1 MAKIT
6 GARAAEAS
14 FTEGQGS
21 GIEKIDITSNKN
33 GKQVSIVNGTMVFLY
48 YESIL
53 QDATHAVVSYSDSG
67 NSVGSGDNPKNYTSI
82 TEGLPLVGQERV
94 NIKVQD
100 NNQNAL
106 EMTLYVNKVNPLTE
120 DTRKQVVQL
129 QLASREFIMN
139 EKVRVNTRFDGKISD
154 HIKKLLEDDN
164 FLGASEK
171 KIDIEPT
178 ENTYNFVG
186 NNKKPY
192 YLINWLSRGA
202 VPKLPEGG
210 GGTGISAGFLFWET
224 NKGLHFKS
232 IDTLLGQNPKLSVLY
247 NESPDENELPPE
259 GYDVKALE
267 YSVSNA
273 VDIQQKLKLG
283 AYSTRLIVFNPFN
296 TYYEVVT
303 PNAKKNEDKLSLAG
317 KELPVLNEE
326 FDREGANNEFSRTTY
341 MLLDPGSL
349 PAGGGKGQGSEQVQ
363 KKEEEN
369 YKPKEWLNQ
378 GIMRMNQL
386 FSQKTTITIPGDFTL
401 HAGDAIFVDAPQVSG
416 DPDTDKENTQT
427 GGLYIIADLCH
438 YMSAKNTLTKL
449 VLVRDS
455 FGRKPKSR
463 SLKHDKASRD
473 YQGAKGDVLL
483 F

>member
-1 MAKIT
+1 MAQIT
-6 GARAAEAS
+6 GAKAAEAT
-14 FTEGQGS
+14 FVEGQGS
-21 GIEKIDITSNKN
+21 GIEIIDITSNKDAE
-33 GKQVSIVNGTMVFLY
+33 KQVSIVNGTMVFLY

-53 QDATHAVVSYSDSG
+53 QDSVQAVVSYSDSG
-67 NSVGSGDNPKNYTSI
+67 NSVGEGDDPNNYTSI

-94 NIKVQD
+94 NIKIQD
-100 NNQNAL
+100 NNQNVL
-106 EMTLYVNKVNPLTE
+106 ETVLYVNKINPLSE
-120 DTRKQVVQL
+120 DTRKQIVQL

-139 EKVRVNTRFDGKISD
+139 EKVRVNTRLDGKISD
-154 HIKKLLEDDN
+154 HIKKLLEDDK
-164 FLGASEK
+164 FLGVSEK
-171 KIDIEPT
+171 TIDIEPT

-210 GGTGISAGFLFWET
+210 GGTGVSAGFLFWET

-232 IDTLLGQNPKLSVLY
+232 IDSLFAQEPKLSVLY
-247 NESPDENELPPE
+247 NESPDENDTPPA

-273 VDIQQKLKLG
+273 VDVQKKLKLG

-317 KELPVLNEE
+317 KELPVLNDE
-326 FDREGANNEFSRTTY
+326 FTKEGANNEFSRTTY

-349 PAGGGKGQGSEQVQ
+349 PSGDGTGKGQEQVQ
-363 KKEEEN
+363 KKEQEN
-369 YKPKEWLNQ
+369 FKPKEWLNQ

-416 DPDTDKENTQT
+416 DPENDKENTQT

-438 YMSAKNTLTKL
+438 YISAKNTLTKL
-449 VLVRDS
+449 NLVRDS

-463 SLKHDKASRD
+463 N
-473 YQGAKGDVLL
+473 
-483 F
+483 

>member
-1 MAKIT
+1 MAQIT
-6 GARAAEAS
+6 GAKAAEAT
-14 FTEGQGS
+14 FIEGQGS
-21 GIEKIDITSNKN
+21 GIEKIDITSNKDESKN
-33 GKQVSIVNGTMVFLY
+33 VSIVNGTMVFLY

-53 QDATHAVVSYSDSG
+53 QDSVQAVVSYSDSG
-67 NSVGSGDNPKNYTSI
+67 NSVGKGDDPNNYTSI

-94 NIKVQD
+94 NIKIQD
-100 NNQNAL
+100 NNQNVL
-106 EMTLYVNKVNPLTE
+106 ETVLYVNKINPLAE

-129 QLASREFIMN
+129 ELASREFIMN

-154 HIKKLLEDDN
+154 HIKKLLEDDK
-164 FLGASEK
+164 FLGATEK
-171 KIDIEPT
+171 TIDIEPT

-232 IDTLLGQNPKLSVLY
+232 IDSLFAQKPKLSVLY
-247 NESPDENELPPE
+247 NESPDENDTPPA

-273 VDIQQKLKLG
+273 VDVQKKLKLG

-296 TYYEVVT
+296 TYYEVVN
-303 PNAKKNEDKLSLAG
+303 PKAKDNEDKLSLAG
-317 KELPVLNEE
+317 KELPVLNKE
-326 FDREGANNEFSRTTY
+326 FDKEDGPDFSRTTY

-349 PAGGGKGQGSEQVQ
+349 PSGKGIGKGQEQVQ
-363 KKEEEN
+363 KREQEN
-369 YKPKEWLNQ
+369 FKPKEYLNQ

>member
-1 MAKIT
+1 MAQAQIT
-6 GARAAEAS
+6 GAKASEAT
-14 FTEGQGS
+14 FIEGEGS
-21 GIEKIDITSNKN
+21 GIEVIDITSNKDES
-33 GKQVSIVNGTMVFLY
+33 KTVSIVNGTMNLLY

-53 QDATHAVVSYSDSG
+53 QDATRAIVSYNDAG
-67 NSVGSGDNPKNYTSI
+67 NSVGEGDDPKNYKTI

-94 NIKVQD
+94 NIKIQD
-100 NNQNAL
+100 NNKNSL
-106 EMTLYVNKVNPLTE
+106 EMVLYVNKVNPLTG

-129 QLASREFIMN
+129 ELASREFIAN
-139 EKVRVNTRFDGKISD
+139 EKCRVNVRFDGNI
-154 HIKKLLEDDN
+154 HEHVRKLLEDKK
-164 FLGASEK
+164 FLGPSEESEGK
-171 KIDIEPT
+171 EGFKAKELDIEET

-232 IDTLLGQNPKLSVLY
+232 IDSLFAQEPKLSVLY
-247 NESPDENELPPE
+247 NETPDVNDTPPD

-273 VDIQQKLKLG
+273 VNVQQKLKLG

-296 TYYEVVT
+296 TYYEVVN
-303 PNAKKNEDKLSLAG
+303 PKAVDNEDKLSLAG
-317 KELPVLNEE
+317 KELPVLNKE
-326 FDREGANNEFSRTTY
+326 FNKTEKGADFSRTTY

-349 PAGGGKGQGSEQVQ
+349 PAGKGIGKGQEQIK

-369 YKPKEWLNQ
+369 FKPKEWLNQ

-386 FSQKTTITIPGDFTL
+386 FSQKTTITIPADFTL

-416 DPDTDKENTQT
+416 DPNSNKENTQT

-438 YMSAKNTLTKL
+438 YMSAKDTLTKL
-449 VLVRDS
+449 NLVRDS
-455 FGRKPKSR
+455 FGRKPKP
-463 SLKHDKASRD
+463 KN
-473 YQGAKGDVLL
+473 
-483 F
+483 

>member
-1 MAKIT
+1 MAQAQIT
-6 GARAAEAS
+6 GARAAEAT
-14 FTEGQGS
+14 FIEGEGS
-21 GIEKIDITSNKN
+21 GIEVIDITSNKDES
-33 GKQVSIVNGTMVFLY
+33 KTVSIVNGTMNLLY

-53 QDATHAVVSYSDSG
+53 QDATRAIVSYNDAG
-67 NSVGSGDNPKNYTSI
+67 NSIGEGDDPKNYKTI

-94 NIKVQD
+94 NIKIQD
-100 NNQNAL
+100 NNKNVL
-106 EMTLYVNKVNPLTE
+106 EMVLYVNKVNPLAG

-129 QLASREFIMN
+129 ELASREFIAN
-139 EKVRVNTRFDGKISD
+139 EKCRVNVRFDGNI
-154 HIKKLLEDDN
+154 HEHVKKLLEDKK
-164 FLGASEK
+164 FLGPSEESEGK
-171 KIDIEPT
+171 EGFKAKELDIEET

-232 IDTLLGQNPKLSVLY
+232 IDSLFAQEPKLSVLY
-247 NESPDENELPPE
+247 NETPDENGTPPD

-273 VDIQQKLKLG
+273 VNVQQKLKLG

-296 TYYEVVT
+296 TYYEVVN
-303 PNAKKNEDKLSLAG
+303 PKAVDNEDKLSLGG
-317 KELPVLNEE
+317 KELPVLNKE
-326 FDREGANNEFSRTTY
+326 FNKTEKGADFSRTTY

-349 PAGGGKGQGSEQVQ
+349 PAGKGIGKGQEQIK

-369 YKPKEWLNQ
+369 FKPKEWLNQ

-386 FSQKTTITIPGDFTL
+386 FSQKTTILIPGDFTL

-416 DPDTDKENTQT
+416 DPNSNKENTQT

-438 YMSAKNTLTKL
+438 YMSAKDTLTKL
-449 VLVRDS
+449 NLVRDS
-455 FGRKPKSR
+455 FGRKPKPR
-463 SLKHDKASRD
+463 N
-473 YQGAKGDVLL
+473 
-483 F
+483 

>member
-1 MAKIT
+1 MAQAQIT
-6 GARAAEAS
+6 GARAAEAT
-14 FTEGQGS
+14 FIEGEGS
-21 GIEKIDITSNKN
+21 GIEVIDITSNKDES
-33 GKQVSIVNGTMVFLY
+33 KTVSIVNGTMNLLY

-53 QDATHAVVSYSDSG
+53 QDATRAIVSYNDAG
-67 NSVGSGDNPKNYTSI
+67 NSIGEGDDPKNYKTI

-94 NIKVQD
+94 NIKIQD
-100 NNQNAL
+100 NNKNVL
-106 EMTLYVNKVNPLTE
+106 EMVLYVNKVNPLAG

-129 QLASREFIMN
+129 ELASREFIAN
-139 EKVRVNTRFDGKISD
+139 EKCRVNVRFDGNI
-154 HIKKLLEDDN
+154 HEHVKKLLEDKK
-164 FLGASEK
+164 FLGPSEESEGK
-171 KIDIEPT
+171 EGFKAKELDIEET

-224 NKGLHFKS
+224 SKGLHFKS
-232 IDTLLGQNPKLSVLY
+232 IDSLFAQEPKLSVLY
-247 NESPDENELPPE
+247 NETPDENGTPPD

-273 VDIQQKLKLG
+273 VNVQQKLKLG

-296 TYYEVVT
+296 TYYEVVN
-303 PNAKKNEDKLSLAG
+303 PKAVDNEDKLSLGG
-317 KELPVLNEE
+317 KELPVLNKE
-326 FDREGANNEFSRTTY
+326 FNKTEKGADFSRTTY

-349 PAGGGKGQGSEQVQ
+349 PAGKGIGKGQEQIK

-369 YKPKEWLNQ
+369 FKPKEWLNQ
-378 GIMRMNQL
+378 GIMRMNQV
-386 FSQKTTITIPGDFTL
+386 FSQKTTITIPADFTL

-416 DPDTDKENTQT
+416 DPNSNKENTQT

-438 YMSAKNTLTKL
+438 YMSAKDTLTKL
-449 VLVRDS
+449 NLVRDS
-455 FGRKPKSR
+455 FGRKPKPR
-463 SLKHDKASRD
+463 N
-473 YQGAKGDVLL
+473 
-483 F
+483 

>member
-1 MAKIT
+1 MAQAQIT
-6 GARAAEAS
+6 GARAAEAT
-14 FTEGQGS
+14 FIEGEGS
-21 GIEKIDITSNKN
+21 GIEVIDITSNKDES
-33 GKQVSIVNGTMVFLY
+33 KTVSIVNGTMNLLY

-53 QDATHAVVSYSDSG
+53 QDATRAIVSYNDAG
-67 NSVGSGDNPKNYTSI
+67 NSIGEGDDPKNYKTI

-94 NIKVQD
+94 NIKIQD
-100 NNQNAL
+100 NNKNVL
-106 EMTLYVNKVNPLTE
+106 EMVLYVNKVNPLAG

-129 QLASREFIMN
+129 ELASREFIAN
-139 EKVRVNTRFDGKISD
+139 EKCRVNVRFDGNI
-154 HIKKLLEDDN
+154 HEHVKKLLEDKK
-164 FLGASEK
+164 FLGPSEESEGK
-171 KIDIEPT
+171 EGFKAKELDIEET

-232 IDTLLGQNPKLSVLY
+232 IDSLFAQEPKLSVLY
-247 NESPDENELPPE
+247 NETPDENGTPPD

-273 VDIQQKLKLG
+273 VNVQQKLKLG

-296 TYYEVVT
+296 TYYDVVN
-303 PNAKKNEDKLSLAG
+303 PKAVDNEDKLSLGG
-317 KELPVLNEE
+317 KELPVLNKE
-326 FDREGANNEFSRTTY
+326 FNKTEKGADFSRTTY

-349 PAGGGKGQGSEQVQ
+349 PAGKGIGKGQEQIK

-369 YKPKEWLNQ
+369 FKPKEWLNQ
-378 GIMRMNQL
+378 GIMRMNQV
-386 FSQKTTITIPGDFTL
+386 FSQKTTITIPADFTL

-416 DPDTDKENTQT
+416 DPNSNKENTQT

-438 YMSAKNTLTKL
+438 YMSAKDTLTKL
-449 VLVRDS
+449 NLVRDS
-455 FGRKPKSR
+455 FGRKPKPR
-463 SLKHDKASRD
+463 N
-473 YQGAKGDVLL
+473 
-483 F
+483 

>member
-1 MAKIT
+1 MAQAQIT
-6 GARAAEAS
+6 GAKASEAT
-14 FTEGQGS
+14 FIEGEGS
-21 GIEKIDITSNKN
+21 GIEVIDITSNKDES
-33 GKQVSIVNGTMVFLY
+33 KTVSIVNGTMNLLY

-53 QDATHAVVSYSDSG
+53 QDATRAIVSYNDAG
-67 NSVGSGDNPKNYTSI
+67 NSVGEGDDPKNYKTI

-94 NIKVQD
+94 NIKIQD
-100 NNQNAL
+100 NNKNSL
-106 EMTLYVNKVNPLTE
+106 EMVLYVNKVNPLTG

-129 QLASREFIMN
+129 ELASREFIAN
-139 EKVRVNTRFDGKISD
+139 EKCRVNVRFDGNI
-154 HIKKLLEDDN
+154 HEHVRKLLEDKK
-164 FLGASEK
+164 FLGPSEESEGK
-171 KIDIEPT
+171 EGFKAKELDIEET

-232 IDTLLGQNPKLSVLY
+232 IDSLFAQEPKLSVLY
-247 NESPDENELPPE
+247 NETPDVNDTPPD

-273 VDIQQKLKLG
+273 VNVQQKLKLG

-296 TYYEVVT
+296 TYYEVVN
-303 PNAKKNEDKLSLAG
+303 PKAVDNEDKLSLAG
-317 KELPVLNEE
+317 KELPVLNKE
-326 FDREGANNEFSRTTY
+326 FNKTEKGADFSRTTY

-349 PAGGGKGQGSEQVQ
+349 PAGKGIGKGQEQIK

-369 YKPKEWLNQ
+369 FKPKEWLNQ

-386 FSQKTTITIPGDFTL
+386 FSQKTTITIPADFTL

-416 DPDTDKENTQT
+416 DPNSNKENTQT

-438 YMSAKNTLTKL
+438 YMSAKDTLTKL
-449 VLVRDS
+449 NLVRDS
-455 FGRKPKSR
+455 FGRKPKPR
-463 SLKHDKASRD
+463 N
-473 YQGAKGDVLL
+473 
-483 F
+483 

>member
-1 MAKIT
+1 MAQAQIT
-6 GARAAEAS
+6 GARAAEAT
-14 FTEGQGS
+14 FIEGEGS
-21 GIEKIDITSNKN
+21 GIEVIDITSNKDES
-33 GKQVSIVNGTMVFLY
+33 KTVSIVNGTMNLLY

-53 QDATHAVVSYSDSG
+53 QDATRAIVSYNDAG
-67 NSVGSGDNPKNYTSI
+67 NSIGEGDDPKNYKTI

-94 NIKVQD
+94 NIKIQD
-100 NNQNAL
+100 NNKNVL
-106 EMTLYVNKVNPLTE
+106 EMVLYVNKVNPLAG

-129 QLASREFIMN
+129 ELASREFIAN
-139 EKVRVNTRFDGKISD
+139 EKCRVNVRFDGNI
-154 HIKKLLEDDN
+154 HEHVKKLLEDKK
-164 FLGASEK
+164 FLGPSEESEGK
-171 KIDIEPT
+171 EGFKAKELDIEET

-232 IDTLLGQNPKLSVLY
+232 IDSLFAQEPKLSVLY
-247 NESPDENELPPE
+247 NETPDENGTPPD

-273 VDIQQKLKLG
+273 VNVQQKLKLG

-296 TYYEVVT
+296 TYYEVVN
-303 PNAKKNEDKLSLAG
+303 PKAVDNEDKLSLGG
-317 KELPVLNEE
+317 KELPVLNKE
-326 FDREGANNEFSRTTY
+326 FNKTEKGADFSRTTY

-349 PAGGGKGQGSEQVQ
+349 PAGKGIGKGQEQIK

-369 YKPKEWLNQ
+369 FKPKEWLNQ
-378 GIMRMNQL
+378 GIMRMNQV
-386 FSQKTTITIPGDFTL
+386 FSQKTTITIPADFTL

-416 DPDTDKENTQT
+416 DPNSNKENTQT

-438 YMSAKNTLTKL
+438 YMSAKDTLTKL
-449 VLVRDS
+449 NLVRDS
-455 FGRKPKSR
+455 FGRKPKPR
-463 SLKHDKASRD
+463 N
-473 YQGAKGDVLL
+473 
-483 F
+483 

>member
-67 NSVGSGDNPKNYTSI
+67 NSVGSGDNPKKYTSI

-106 EMTLYVNKVNPLTE
+106 EMNLYVNKVNPLTE

-164 FLGASEK
+164 FLGATEK

-202 VPKLPEGG
+202 VPKLPESGG
-210 GGTGISAGFLFWET
+210 ATGISAGFLFWET

-232 IDTLLGQNPKLSVLY
+232 IDSLFAQEPKLNVLY
-247 NESPDENELPPE
+247 NESPDENDTPPA

-273 VDIQQKLKLG
+273 VDVQKKLKLG

-303 PNAKKNEDKLSLAG
+303 PNAKENEDKLSLAG
-317 KELPVLNEE
+317 KELPVLNKE

-349 PAGGGKGQGSEQVQ
+349 PSGDGKGKGQEQVQ
-363 KKEEEN
+363 KKEQEN
-369 YKPKEWLNQ
+369 FKPKEWLNQ

-416 DPDTDKENTQT
+416 DPQNDKENTQT

-438 YMSAKNTLTKL
+438 YISAKNTLTKL
-449 VLVRDS
+449 NLVRDS
-455 FGRKPKSR
+455 FGRKPKTR
-463 SLKHDKASRD
+463 N
-473 YQGAKGDVLL
+473 
-483 F
+483 

>member
-1 MAKIT
+1 
-6 GARAAEAS
+6 
-14 FTEGQGS
+14 
-21 GIEKIDITSNKN
+21 
-33 GKQVSIVNGTMVFLY
+33 MVFLY

-53 QDATHAVVSYSDSG
+53 QDATQAVVSYSDSG
-67 NSVGSGDNPKNYTSI
+67 NSVGEGSNPKNFTSI

-106 EMTLYVNKVNPLTE
+106 EMTLYVNKVNPLME

-139 EKVRVNTRFDGKISD
+139 EKVRVNTRFNGKISD
-154 HIKKLLEDDN
+154 HIKKLLEDDK
-164 FLGASEK
+164 FLGAKEK

-202 VPKLPEGG
+202 VPKLPESGG
-210 GGTGISAGFLFWET
+210 ATGISAGFLFWET

-232 IDTLLGQNPKLSVLY
+232 IDSLFAQSPKLSVLY

-283 AYSTRLIVFNPFN
+283 TYSNRLIVFNPFN
-296 TYYEVVT
+296 TYYEVINPKAVD
-303 PNAKKNEDKLSLAG
+303 NEDKLSLAG
-317 KELPVLNEE
+317 KELPVLNKE
-326 FDREGANNEFSRTTY
+326 FNKEGAGADFTRTTY

-349 PAGGGKGQGSEQVQ
+349 PAGKGVGKGSEQV
-363 KKEEEN
+363 KK
-369 YKPKEWLNQ
+369 KDQ
-378 GIMRMNQL
+378 
-386 FSQKTTITIPGDFTL
+386 
-401 HAGDAIFVDAPQVSG
+401 IFL
-416 DPDTDKENTQT
+416 E
-427 GGLYIIADLCH
+427 L
-438 YMSAKNTLTKL
+438 LTC
-449 VLVRDS
+449 
-455 FGRKPKSR
+455 F
-463 SLKHDKASRD
+463 
-473 YQGAKGDVLL
+473 
-483 F
+483 

>member
-1 MAKIT
+1 MAQIT
-6 GARAAEAS
+6 GAKAAEAT
-14 FTEGQGS
+14 FIEGQGS
-21 GIEKIDITSNKN
+21 GIEKIDITSNKTQ
-33 GKQVSIVNGTMVFLY
+33 KQVSIVNGTMVFLY

-53 QDATHAVVSYSDSG
+53 QDSVHAVVSYSDSG
-67 NSVGSGDNPKNYTSI
+67 NSVGEGDDPNNYTSI

-94 NIKVQD
+94 NIKIQD
-100 NNQNAL
+100 NNQNVL
-106 EMTLYVNKVNPLTE
+106 ETVLYVNKINPLSE

-129 QLASREFIMN
+129 QLASREFLMN

-192 YLINWLSRGA
+192 YLINWLSRGG

-232 IDTLLGQNPKLSVLY
+232 IDSLFAQEPKLSVLY
-247 NESPDENELPPE
+247 NESPDENDTPPA

-273 VDIQQKLKLG
+273 VDVQKKLKLG

-317 KELPVLNEE
+317 KELPVLNKE

-349 PAGGGKGQGSEQVQ
+349 PSGDGKGKGQEQIQ
-363 KKEEEN
+363 KKEQEN
-369 YKPKEWLNQ
+369 FKPKEWLNQ

-416 DPDTDKENTQT
+416 DPENDKENTQT

-438 YMSAKNTLTKL
+438 YISAKNTLTKL
-449 VLVRDS
+449 NLVRDS

-463 SLKHDKASRD
+463 SSSNRSTSDSEE
-473 YQGAKGDVLL
+473 VLL

>member
-1 MAKIT
+1 MAQAQIT
-6 GARAAEAS
+6 GAKASEAT
-14 FTEGQGS
+14 FIEGEGS
-21 GIEKIDITSNKN
+21 GIEVIDITSNKDES
-33 GKQVSIVNGTMVFLY
+33 KTVSIVNGTMNLLY

-53 QDATHAVVSYSDSG
+53 QDATRAIVSYNDAG
-67 NSVGSGDNPKNYTSI
+67 NSVGEGDDPKNYKTI

-94 NIKVQD
+94 NIKIQD
-100 NNQNAL
+100 NNKNSL
-106 EMTLYVNKVNPLTE
+106 EMVLYVNKVNPLTG

-129 QLASREFIMN
+129 ELASREFIAN
-139 EKVRVNTRFDGKISD
+139 EKCRVNVRFDGNI
-154 HIKKLLEDDN
+154 HEHVRKLLEDKK
-164 FLGASEK
+164 FLGPSEESEGK
-171 KIDIEPT
+171 EGFKAKELDIEET

-232 IDTLLGQNPKLSVLY
+232 IDSLFAQEPKLSVLY
-247 NESPDENELPPE
+247 NETPDVNDTPPD

-273 VDIQQKLKLG
+273 VNVQQKLKLG

-296 TYYEVVT
+296 TYYEVVN
-303 PNAKKNEDKLSLAG
+303 PKAVDNEDKLSLAG
-317 KELPVLNEE
+317 KELPVLNKE
-326 FDREGANNEFSRTTY
+326 FNKTEKGADFSRTTY

-349 PAGGGKGQGSEQVQ
+349 PAGKGIGKGQEQIK

-369 YKPKEWLNQ
+369 FKPKEWLNQ

-386 FSQKTTITIPGDFTL
+386 FSQKTTITIPADFTL

-416 DPDTDKENTQT
+416 DPNSNKENTQT
-427 GGLYIIADLCH
+427 GGLHIIADLCH
-438 YMSAKNTLTKL
+438 YMSAKDTLTKL
-449 VLVRDS
+449 NLVRDS
-455 FGRKPKSR
+455 FGRKPKP
-463 SLKHDKASRD
+463 KN
-473 YQGAKGDVLL
+473 
-483 F
+483 

>member
-1 MAKIT
+1 MAQIT
-6 GARAAEAS
+6 GAKAAEAT
-14 FTEGQGS
+14 FIEGQGS
-21 GIEKIDITSNKN
+21 GIEKIDITSNKDESKN
-33 GKQVSIVNGTMVFLY
+33 VSIVNGTMVFLY

-53 QDATHAVVSYSDSG
+53 QDSVQAVVSYSDSG
-67 NSVGSGDNPKNYTSI
+67 NSVGKGDDPNNYTSI

-94 NIKVQD
+94 NIKIQD
-100 NNQNAL
+100 NNQNVL
-106 EMTLYVNKVNPLTE
+106 ETVLYVNKINPLSE
-120 DTRKQVVQL
+120 DTRKQIVQL
-129 QLASREFIMN
+129 QLASREFLMN
-139 EKVRVNTRFDGKISD
+139 EKVRANTRFDGKISD

-164 FLGASEK
+164 FLGATEK

-232 IDTLLGQNPKLSVLY
+232 IDSLFAQEPKLSVLY
-247 NESPDENELPPE
+247 NESPDQNDTPPA

-273 VDIQQKLKLG
+273 IDVQNKLKLG

-296 TYYEVVT
+296 TYYEVIT

-317 KELPVLNEE
+317 KELPVLNKE
-326 FDREGANNEFSRTTY
+326 FDKEDGPDFSRTTY

-349 PAGGGKGQGSEQVQ
+349 PSGDGKGKGQEQVQ
-363 KKEEEN
+363 KKEQEN
-369 YKPKEWLNQ
+369 FKPKEYLNQ
-378 GIMRMNQL
+378 GIMRMNQV
-386 FSQKTTITIPGDFTL
+386 FSQKTTITIPGNFTL

-416 DPDTDKENTQT
+416 DPQNDKENTQT

-438 YMSAKNTLTKL
+438 YISAKNTLTKL
-449 VLVRDS
+449 NLVRDS

-463 SLKHDKASRD
+463 N
-473 YQGAKGDVLL
+473 
-483 F
+483 

>member
-1 MAKIT
+1 MAQAQIT
-6 GARAAEAS
+6 GAKAAEAT
-14 FTEGQGS
+14 FIEGQGS
-21 GIEKIDITSNKN
+21 AIEKLDIFSNKDESKN
-33 GKQVSIVNGTMVFLY
+33 VSIVNGVMVFLY

-53 QDATHAVVSYSDSG
+53 QDAVRSVVSYSDSG
-67 NSVGSGDNPKNYTSI
+67 NSVGTGDDPKNYTTI

-94 NIKVQD
+94 NIKIQD
-100 NNQNAL
+100 NNQNVL
-106 EMTLYVNKVNPLTE
+106 ETVLYVNKINPLIG

-129 QLASREFIMN
+129 ELASREFLMN

-154 HIKKLLEDDN
+154 HVKKLLEDKKY
-164 FLGASEK
+164 LGPTDESEGK
-171 KIDIEPT
+171 EGFKAKELDIEDT

-232 IDTLLGQNPKLSVLY
+232 IDSLFAQEPKLSVLY
-247 NESPDENELPPE
+247 NESPDENNTPPE

-273 VDIQQKLKLG
+273 VDVQKKLKLG

-296 TYYEVVT
+296 TYYEVIN
-303 PNAKKNEDKLSLAG
+303 PKAEDNEDKLSLGG
-317 KELPVLNEE
+317 KELPVLNKE
-326 FDREGANNEFSRTTY
+326 FNKKEEGADFSRTTY

-349 PAGGGKGQGSEQVQ
+349 PSGGGKGKGQEQVQ
-363 KKEEEN
+363 KKEQEN
-369 YKPKEWLNQ
+369 FKPKEWLNQ

-386 FSQKTTITIPGDFTL
+386 FSQKTTITIPANFTL

-416 DPDTDKENTQT
+416 DPENDKENTQT

-438 YMSAKNTLTKL
+438 YISAKNTLTKL
-449 VLVRDS
+449 NLVRDS
-455 FGRKPKSR
+455 FGRTPKSR
-463 SLKHDKASRD
+463 N
-473 YQGAKGDVLL
+473 
-483 F
+483 